1 MLGEQEPEPQIIIL
15 QPDKFKKHKKPNP
28 CKEFIVDLLNLVVPI
43 AIIMGVVV
51 GGIMLAT
58 FLI

>member
-1 MLGEQEPEPQIIIL
+1 MLVEQEPGPQIIIL
-15 QPDKFKKHKKPNP
+15 QPDKFKKHNKPNP

-43 AIIMGVVV
+43 VIIMGVVV
-51 GGIMLAT
+51 GGIMLVT